1 MSLTQSAQNLAKT
14 AAALARPTSSYGW
27 RMSFPQLAQ
36 DLTKDAPTFVRLA
49 FKYLDRGECCFGSQ
63 RRPWTNS
70 AAAFMRPTFIHSGK
84 MSFPEEAAACIQSR
98 QTLFPQQR
106 AQDAPGQG
114 AAAFAR
120 LAVFCPCQGKLAAC
134 ASQATSFFRSRSP
147 CSAQTS
153 LAQTAGRLPRKVAV
167 AQPARHLAKEASCLQ
182 ALYLCA

>member
-1 MSLTQSAQNLAKT
+1 MSFTQAAKNLAKT
-14 AAALARPTSSYGW
+14 AGALARTTSSYSW

-36 DLTKDAPTFVRLA
+36 DLTKDAPTFARLA

-98 QTLFPQQR
+98 QTPFPQQR

-114 AAAFAR
+114 AAAFTR
-120 LAVFCPCQGKLAAC
+120 LAVLYPCQGKLAAR
-134 ASQATSFFRSRSP
+134 ASQVSP
-147 CSAQTS
+147 IYRFPTPCRGKMS
-153 LAQTAGRLPRKVAV
+153 LAHRPSACQGKSRTLLSFIV
-167 AQPARHLAKEASCLQ
+167 
-182 ALYLCA
+182 